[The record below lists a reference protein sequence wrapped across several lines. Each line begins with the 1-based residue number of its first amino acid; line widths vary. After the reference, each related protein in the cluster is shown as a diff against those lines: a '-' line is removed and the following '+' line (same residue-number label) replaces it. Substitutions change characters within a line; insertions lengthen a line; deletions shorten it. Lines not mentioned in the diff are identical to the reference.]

1 MNRLAIQR
9 RVKLSGLMLRPDAV
23 SAIENV
29 LSNTDEP
36 DATLN
41 KIIDNIQIYLIRQEQ
56 ISSSSSL
63 ANDNGVMAN
72 VTEAANR
79 IIDQTVILDV
89 IADLSKKDS
98 DMGNDAIAIIDAFST
113 PLYMLDEGLGPTSSA
128 PLSAGTI
135 SSRKFRRVNDNE
147 RSFHCSAAMRASII
161 RDRFAITQQRLL
173 RNPRFQRAGLSD
185 VNANITF
192 SKSNQQQMIALSS
205 IESLISN
212 EGDQVTIFGIITQIG
227 QNQFYLE
234 DLNSKVEI
242 DLSHT
247 KCGMGIFTEGCM
259 VIASGR
265 FSSETGK
272 FKVNELSMPPA
283 ETRVDSIRASQGIDF
298 IGRNLLHSII
308 SSSATNG
315 NLGDASYC
323 NNIFLSDEEHL
334 RKLEVEATDSMFVI
348 LSDVY
353 LDDHSVTSK
362 LHDLFKGFEDLAPPV
377 IVLMGNYTSKPFGV
391 GHGTSK
397 QKSSFSQP
405 ASGRASN
412 QQNSSSSFGNDQG
425 GFHARDISA
434 EQCTPAEFG
443 ELMESLGEMMCK
455 FPKLLETTHF
465 IFVPGPRD
473 PGASGNIL
481 PRPPIPSLFSNR
493 LKDRVLRH
501 YPNSRITFTTNP
513 SRLLFYLQ
521 EIVLFREDILSKMR
535 RQSLFLQ
542 RDAQKSEDNTKAE
555 METEHSEVVHN
566 SHKSNA
572 PLTEHLVKSIVDQA
586 HLCPLSQYARPV
598 YWCYDSA
605 LRLFPLPHIIVL
617 ADHYDQ
623 YQMSHAGCGVF
634 NPGSFASD
642 FSFVVYRPST
652 WHTEFSRVP

>member
-23 SAIENV
+23 STIEEM
-29 LSNTDEP
+29 LSKDDDP

-41 KIIDNIQIYLIRQEQ
+41 KIIDSIQVYLTRQEQ

-63 ANDNGVMAN
+63 TNDKGLMAN
-72 VTEAANR
+72 ITEAANR

-98 DMGNDAIAIIDAFST
+98 DMSNDAVAIVDAFSM

-128 PLSAGTI
+128 PSSTGTI
-135 SSRKFRRVNDNE
+135 SSKNFRRVNDNE
-147 RSFHCSAAMRASII
+147 RSFHCSAVMRASII

-173 RNPRFQRAGLSD
+173 RNSRFQRAGLSD

-192 SKSNQQQMIALSS
+192 SKSNQQTIAISP

-212 EGDQVTIFGIITQIG
+212 EGDHVTIFGIIIQIG

-247 KCGMGIFTEGCM
+247 KCGLGIFTEGCI
-259 VIASGR
+259 VVASGR

-272 FKVNELSMPPA
+272 FKVSELSMPPA

-298 IGRNLLHSII
+298 IGQSLLHSIT
-308 SSSATNG
+308 SSSTSHG

-323 NNIFLSDEEHL
+323 NNILLSDEDHL
-334 RKLEVEATDSMFVI
+334 RKLEMEATDSMFVI

-362 LHDLFKGFEDLAPPV
+362 LHDLFKGFEELAPPV

-391 GHGTSK
+391 GHGASK
-397 QKSSFSQP
+397 QKPSFSQP
-405 ASGRASN
+405 STGRTSN
-412 QQNSSSSFGNDQG
+412 QHNPSSSFTNDQG
-425 GFHARDISA
+425 GYHARDVSA

-455 FPKLLETTHF
+455 FPKLLESTHF
-465 IFVPGPRD
+465 VFVPGPRD

-481 PRPPIPSLFSNR
+481 PRPPIPTLFSNR
-493 LKDRVLRH
+493 LKDRVLRQ

-555 METEHSEVVHN
+555 METESNEVAHN
-566 SHKSNA
+566 SHRSNIA
-572 PLTEHLVKSIVDQA
+572 LTEHLVKTIIDQA

-623 YQMSHAGCGVF
+623 FQMSHAGCGVF